1 MKKVIRND
9 IIGYYFKGYDETK
22 QGDNL
27 HLPDGIISF
36 EQAIIYWILTLIIIS
51 IFFYKFSKDEN
62 KEKRIISI
70 ALFSVFAMVVTSVS
84 VPSPLGVPIHFFLI
98 PLIAILLGPLSSTI
112 VSFITLIMQVLVLNM
127 GGITSLGAN
136 FIVMGFILSVVTYG
150 FYRLFIYINDKVAI
164 FASTIIGIM
173 SATFGQVAIL
183 LISGAMN
190 FDILLSTLV
199 PFYLFIAFIEGFA
212 NVVIITAI
220 EKIKPEIM
228 EMNKI

>member
-1 MKKVIRND
+1 M
-9 IIGYYFKGYDETK
+9 
-22 QGDNL
+22 

-36 EQAIIYWILTLIIIS
+36 EQAAVYWAITLIIIS

-70 ALFSVFAMVVTSVS
+70 ALFSVFTMVVTSVS

-98 PLIAILLGPLSSTI
+98 PVIAILLGPLSSTI

-127 GGITSLGAN
+127 GGVTSLGAN
-136 FIVMGFILSVVTYG
+136 FLVMGFILSFVTYG
-150 FYRLFIYINDKVAI
+150 FYRLFAYINEKFAI

-173 SATFGQVAIL
+173 FATFGQVAIL

-190 FDILLSTLV
+190 FDVLLSTLV

-212 NVVIITAI
+212 NVIIVTAI
-220 EKIKPEIM
+220 DRIKPEIR
-228 EMNKI
+228 EINKI

>member
-1 MKKVIRND
+1 M
-9 IIGYYFKGYDETK
+9 
-22 QGDNL
+22 

-36 EQAIIYWILTLIIIS
+36 EQAVLYWIITLVIIS

-70 ALFSVFAMVVTSVS
+70 ALFSVFTMVVTSVS

-98 PLIAILLGPLSSTI
+98 PVIAILLGPLSSTI
-112 VSFITLIMQVLVLNM
+112 VSFVTLIMQALVLNM

-136 FIVMGFILSVVTYG
+136 FIVMGFILSIVTYE
-150 FYRLFIYINDKVAI
+150 FYKLFLYINEKVAI
-164 FASTIIGIM
+164 FGSTVIGIM
-173 SATFGQVAIL
+173 FATFGQIAIL

-190 FDILLSTLV
+190 LDILLATLL
-199 PFYLFIAFIEGFA
+199 PFYLFISFIEGFA

-220 EKIKPEIM
+220 EKIKPEIR
-228 EMNKI
+228 EINQI

>member
-1 MKKVIRND
+1 M
-9 IIGYYFKGYDETK
+9 
-22 QGDNL
+22 

-36 EQAIIYWILTLIIIS
+36 EQAAIYWIITLVIIS
-51 IFFYKFSKDEN
+51 IFLYKFSKDEN

-70 ALFSVFAMVVTSVS
+70 ALFSVFTMVVTSVS

-98 PLIAILLGPLSSTI
+98 PMIAIILGPLSSTI
-112 VSFITLIMQVLVLNM
+112 VSFVTLLMQALILNM
-127 GGITSLGAN
+127 GGITTLGAN
-136 FIVMGFILSVVTYG
+136 FLVMGFILSIATYG
-150 FYRLFIYINDKVAI
+150 FYRVFGYLNEKAAI

-173 SATFGQVAIL
+173 FATFSQVAIL

-199 PFYLFIAFIEGFA
+199 PFYLFISLIEGFA

-220 EKIKPEIM
+220 EKTKPEII
-228 EMNKI
+228 EINKI

>member
-1 MKKVIRND
+1 M
-9 IIGYYFKGYDETK
+9 
-22 QGDNL
+22 

-36 EQAIIYWILTLIIIS
+36 EQAIIYWIITLIIIS
-51 IFFYKFSKDEN
+51 IFLYKFSKDEN

-70 ALFSVFAMVVTSVS
+70 ALFSVFTMVVTSVS

-98 PLIAILLGPLSSTI
+98 PMIAIILGPLSSTI
-112 VSFITLIMQVLVLNM
+112 VSFVTLLMQALILNM
-127 GGITSLGAN
+127 GGITTLGAN
-136 FIVMGFILSVVTYG
+136 FLVMGFILSIVTYG
-150 FYRLFIYINDKVAI
+150 FYRIFGYLNEKVAI

-173 SATFGQVAIL
+173 FATFGQVAIL

-199 PFYLFIAFIEGFA
+199 PFYLFISLIEGFA

-220 EKIKPEIM
+220 EKTKPEII
-228 EMNKI
+228 EINKI

>member
-1 MKKVIRND
+1 
-9 IIGYYFKGYDETK
+9 
-22 QGDNL
+22 L

-36 EQAIIYWILTLIIIS
+36 EQTIIYWIITLIIIS
-51 IFFYKFSKDEN
+51 IFLYKFSKDEN

-70 ALFSVFAMVVTSVS
+70 ALFSVFTMVVTSVS

-98 PLIAILLGPLSSTI
+98 PLIAIILGPLSSTI
-112 VSFITLIMQVLVLNM
+112 VSFVTLIMQALVLNM

-136 FIVMGFILSVVTYG
+136 FLVMGFILSIVTYG
-150 FYRLFIYINDKVAI
+150 FYGIFGYLNEKVAI

-173 SATFGQVAIL
+173 FATFGQVAIL

-199 PFYLFIAFIEGFA
+199 PFYLFISIIEGFA

-220 EKIKPEIM
+220 EKTKPEII
-228 EMNKI
+228 EINKI

>member
-1 MKKVIRND
+1 M
-9 IIGYYFKGYDETK
+9 
-22 QGDNL
+22 

-70 ALFSVFAMVVTSVS
+70 ALFSVFTIVVTSVS

-112 VSFITLIMQVLVLNM
+112 ISFITLMMQVLILNM
-127 GGITSLGAN
+127 GGVTSLGAN
-136 FIVMGFILSVVTYG
+136 FIVMGFILSIVTYG
-150 FYRLFIYINDKVAI
+150 FYKLFVYINEKVAI
-164 FASTIIGIM
+164 FAATIIGIM
-173 SATFGQVAIL
+173 FATFGQVAIL

-220 EKIKPEIM
+220 EKIKPEII

>member
-1 MKKVIRND
+1 
-9 IIGYYFKGYDETK
+9 
-22 QGDNL
+22 L

-36 EQAIIYWILTLIIIS
+36 EQAAIYWIITLVIIS
-51 IFFYKFSKDEN
+51 IFLYKFSKDEN

-70 ALFSVFAMVVTSVS
+70 ALFSVFTMVVTSVS

-98 PLIAILLGPLSSTI
+98 PMIAIILGPLSSTI
-112 VSFITLIMQVLVLNM
+112 VSFVTLLMQALILNM
-127 GGITSLGAN
+127 GGITTLGAN
-136 FIVMGFILSVVTYG
+136 FLVMGFILSIATYG
-150 FYRLFIYINDKVAI
+150 FYRVFSYLNEKAAI

-173 SATFGQVAIL
+173 FATFSQVAIL

-199 PFYLFIAFIEGFA
+199 PFYLFISLIEGFA

-220 EKIKPEIM
+220 EKTKPEII
-228 EMNKI
+228 EINKI

>member
-1 MKKVIRND
+1 M
-9 IIGYYFKGYDETK
+9 
-22 QGDNL
+22 

-36 EQAIIYWILTLIIIS
+36 EQAIVYWIITLIIVS

-70 ALFSVFAMVVTSVS
+70 ALFSVFTIVVTSVS
-84 VPSPLGVPIHFFLI
+84 IPSPLGVPIHFFLI
-98 PLIAILLGPLSSTI
+98 PLIAILLGPLSSTL
-112 VSFITLIMQVLVLNM
+112 VSFVTLIMQALVLNM
-127 GGITSLGAN
+127 GGVTSLGAN
-136 FIVMGFILSVVTYG
+136 FLVMGFILSIVTYG
-150 FYRLFIYINDKVAI
+150 FYRVFIYLNEKAAI

-173 SATFGQVAIL
+173 FATFGQVAIL

-228 EMNKI
+228 

>member
-1 MKKVIRND
+1 M
-9 IIGYYFKGYDETK
+9 
-22 QGDNL
+22 

-36 EQAIIYWILTLIIIS
+36 EQAVLYWIMALIIVS

-70 ALFSVFAMVVTSVS
+70 ALFSVFTIVVTSVS
-84 VPSPLGVPIHFFLI
+84 IPSPLGVPIHFFLI
-98 PLIAILLGPLSSTI
+98 PLIAILLGPLSSTL
-112 VSFITLIMQVLVLNM
+112 VSFVTLIMQALVLNM
-127 GGITSLGAN
+127 GGVTSLGAN
-136 FIVMGFILSVVTYG
+136 FLVMGFILSIATYG
-150 FYRLFIYINDKVAI
+150 FYRVFIYLNEKAAI
-164 FASTIIGIM
+164 FASTIIGIVF
-173 SATFGQVAIL
+173 ATFGQVAIL

-228 EMNKI
+228 EINKI

>member
-1 MKKVIRND
+1 M
-9 IIGYYFKGYDETK
+9 
-22 QGDNL
+22 

-36 EQAIIYWILTLIIIS
+36 EQAIIYWIITLIIIS
-51 IFFYKFSKDEN
+51 IFLYKFSKDEN

-70 ALFSVFAMVVTSVS
+70 ALFSVFTMVVTSVS

-98 PLIAILLGPLSSTI
+98 PLIAIILGPLSSTI
-112 VSFITLIMQVLVLNM
+112 VSFVTLIMQALVLNM

-136 FIVMGFILSVVTYG
+136 FLVMGFILSIVTYG
-150 FYRLFIYINDKVAI
+150 FYRIFGYLNEKVAI
-164 FASTIIGIM
+164 LASTIIGIM
-173 SATFGQVAIL
+173 FATFGQVAIL

-199 PFYLFIAFIEGFA
+199 PFYLFISIIEGFA

-220 EKIKPEIM
+220 EKTKPEII
-228 EMNKI
+228 EINKI

>member
-1 MKKVIRND
+1 M
-9 IIGYYFKGYDETK
+9 
-22 QGDNL
+22 
-27 HLPDGIISF
+27 HLPDGIISI
-36 EQAIIYWILTLIIIS
+36 EQALIYWIITLAIVL

-70 ALFSVFAMVVTSVS
+70 ALFSVFTMVVTSVS

-112 VSFITLIMQVLVLNM
+112 VSFITLLMQFFVLNM

-136 FIVMGFILSVVTYG
+136 FIVMGFILSIVTYE
-150 FYRLFIYINDKVAI
+150 FYKLFSYLNKKVAI
-164 FASTIIGIM
+164 FGSTIIGIM
-173 SATFGQVAIL
+173 FATFGQIAIL

-190 FDILLSTLV
+190 FDILLSTLL
-199 PFYLFIAFIEGFA
+199 PFYLFISFIEGFA

-228 EMNKI
+228 EINQI

>member
-1 MKKVIRND
+1 
-9 IIGYYFKGYDETK
+9 
-22 QGDNL
+22 L

-36 EQAIIYWILTLIIIS
+36 EQAIIYWIITLIIIS
-51 IFFYKFSKDEN
+51 IFLYKFSKDEN

-70 ALFSVFAMVVTSVS
+70 ALFSVFTMVVTSVS

-98 PLIAILLGPLSSTI
+98 PLIAIILGPLSSTI
-112 VSFITLIMQVLVLNM
+112 VSFVTLIMQALVLNM

-136 FIVMGFILSVVTYG
+136 FLVMGFILSIATYG
-150 FYRLFIYINDKVAI
+150 FYRVFSYLNEKAAI

-173 SATFGQVAIL
+173 FATFSQVAIL

-199 PFYLFIAFIEGFA
+199 PFYLFISLIEGFA

-220 EKIKPEIM
+220 EKTKPEII
-228 EMNKI
+228 EINKI

>member
-1 MKKVIRND
+1 M
-9 IIGYYFKGYDETK
+9 
-22 QGDNL
+22 

-36 EQAIIYWILTLIIIS
+36 EQAAVYWVITLIIIS
-51 IFFYKFSKDEN
+51 VFFYKFSKDEN

-70 ALFSVFAMVVTSVS
+70 ALFSVFTMVVTSVS

-98 PLIAILLGPLSSTI
+98 PVIAILLGPLSSTI

-127 GGITSLGAN
+127 GGVTSLGAN
-136 FIVMGFILSVVTYG
+136 FLVMGFILSFVTYG
-150 FYRLFIYINDKVAI
+150 FYRLFAYINEKFAI

-173 SATFGQVAIL
+173 FATFGQVAIL

-190 FDILLSTLV
+190 FDVLLSTLV

-212 NVVIITAI
+212 NVIIVTAI
-220 EKIKPEIM
+220 DRIKPEIR
-228 EMNKI
+228 EINKI

>member
-1 MKKVIRND
+1 M
-9 IIGYYFKGYDETK
+9 
-22 QGDNL
+22 

-36 EQAIIYWILTLIIIS
+36 EQAIVYWIITLIIVS

-70 ALFSVFAMVVTSVS
+70 ALFSVFTIVVTSVS
-84 VPSPLGVPIHFFLI
+84 IPSPLGVPIHFFLI
-98 PLIAILLGPLSSTI
+98 PLIAILLGPLSSTL
-112 VSFITLIMQVLVLNM
+112 VSFVTLIMQALVLNM
-127 GGITSLGAN
+127 GGVTSLGAN
-136 FIVMGFILSVVTYG
+136 FLVMGFILSIVTYG
-150 FYRLFIYINDKVAI
+150 FYRVFIYLNEKAAI

-173 SATFGQVAIL
+173 FATFGQVAIL

-228 EMNKI
+228 EINKI